1 MPSKNTGKINY
12 SSQFIIFLADFGI
25 PVLDSAAREPQQYNS
40 VRFWE
45 WDCFA
50 EFLIMNKISNNLFV
64 NNNLFAA
71 AAVIPAIA
79 RVSDFGNG
87 TVSHKRF

>member
-50 EFLIMNKISNNLFV
+50 
-64 NNNLFAA
+64 
-71 AAVIPAIA
+71 
-79 RVSDFGNG
+79 
-87 TVSHKRF
+87 